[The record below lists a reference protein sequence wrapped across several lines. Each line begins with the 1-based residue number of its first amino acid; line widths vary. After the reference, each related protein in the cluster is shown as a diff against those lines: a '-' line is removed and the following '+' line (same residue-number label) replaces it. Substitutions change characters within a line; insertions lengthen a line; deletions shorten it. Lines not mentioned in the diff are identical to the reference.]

1 TDRKLADEERIRLE
15 QQVRQSQ
22 KLESLGVFAGGIAHD
37 FNNLLTAV
45 LGNLFLLEEGL
56 TEEQHELLLDARLAA
71 ERGAELVKR
80 LLTFARPEVSEVETV
95 HLDGLLHETAALA
108 RSALTP
114 SIRLIVQ
121 RGAGDPVIRGSWT
134 SLQQVLVNLMVNARD
149 AMPGGGA
156 ITVARRIEAVGPR
169 HRWAP
174 PDLPRGRYHLVTVT
188 DTGEGI
194 APDNLD
200 RIFDP
205 FFTTKGVGRG
215 SGLGL
220 PTALG
225 IARAHGGWLT
235 VESTPG
241 SGTTFRLLLP
251 VVSQA

>member
-1 TDRKLADEERIRLE
+1 MNYVSTRGRAAELPFAD
-15 QQVRQSQ
+15 V
-22 KLESLGVFAGGIAHD
+22 
-37 FNNLLTAV
+37 
-45 LGNLFLLEEGL
+45 LLEGLATDGGLYVPESWPALPAVAADAPYATVATEVMWPFVEGSI
-56 TEEQHELLLDARLAA
+56 DRAA
-71 ERGAELVKR
+71 FEGIVAGAYA
-80 LLTFARPEVSEVETV
+80 TFARPEVSGAETV
-95 HLDGLLHETAALA
+95 QLDSLLRETAALA

-114 SIRLIVQ
+114 SVRLVVQ
-121 RGAGDPVIRGSWT
+121 HSPGDPLVRGSWT

-149 AMPGGGA
+149 AMPGGGT

-174 PDLPRGRYHLVTVT
+174 PDLPRGRYHMVTVT

-194 APDNLD
+194 APEHVD

-225 IARAHGGWLT
+225 IARAHGGWLAAET
-235 VESTPG
+235 APG
-241 SGTTFRLLLP
+241 NGTTFRLLLP
-251 VVSQA
+251 VLSAA